1 MGEVKILKVVESITI
16 RYFRSVYTLTISPCN
31 DITVIT
37 GKNDVGKSNILK
49 ALNLFFCQQTDH
61 LSNFNFTED
70 YSMLRKEEVK
80 KDTIRGQQFI
90 SITVRFLRGERMQ
103 NSLPPSF
110 SVTRRWDMHSPDYKE
125 TTDVHVRMQQYA
137 KKNNIRYSEKTTAMF
152 YSMFLNRIKFIYVPA
167 IKDTRVFNDMVNW
180 LQQSLFDAKNKKIL
194 DAPITKANE
203 AVQKI
208 VGGLQFD
215 FKAATGIDN
224 FVELPN
230 TLNYAKGLLQINTA
244 TEGGM
249 VSIDKRGDG
258 IRTHYIPKIL
268 NYVAENSKDIYIWG
282 FEEPE
287 NSYEYRRCIQVAE
300 EFENR
305 YCKSS
310 QIFISTH
317 SPAFYNNPSERKS
330 VVNVGYEQNKTV
342 LLKDVQNLNEELGYI
357 ELYQDFIERVKQLEK
372 ENALKDKNIT
382 ALKQSMQQSQTPLVL
397 TEGKTDAALLKLA
410 IKKLNLSGYENW
422 EIKPILSDKTVNNDV
437 LIKFLNEICDNMSS
451 PRLVI
456 GMFDRDTK
464 IEVSIDSEVCD
475 VRNEE
480 FVKLAKNIYA
490 FAIPVPHNRVE
501 VDQISIEHYFTDA
514 EIKTEKNGKRL
525 YLGNEFYC
533 TGVYK
538 GDEEWFYK
546 AAANVA
552 DTIKVIEHESKKY
565 VTKQNGDG
573 DYSLSKA
580 AFVQCIENNDE
591 SFREISFNEFNKIF
605 AVIAKIVTHCNGD
618 AQEECLE

>member
-1 MGEVKILKVVESITI
+1 MKVVESITI

-125 TTDVHVRMQQYA
+125 TTDVHARMQQYA

-317 SPAFYNNPSERKS
+317 SPAFYNNPSERKA

-342 LLKDVQNLNEELGYI
+342 LLKDVQHLNEELGYI

-591 SFREISFNEFNKIF
+591 NFREISFNEFNKIF

-618 AQEECLE
+618 VQEECLE